1 MSDTEYRDPERE
13 SDDEE
18 EYSDE
23 EDDDITKRTKQAIS
37 DMKTKFNGQAT
48 DETVDRFLYD
58 HRAVVKHVGLDGVTF
73 FHKIIQ
79 LVYEKSNEKS
89 LNASDIRPLFE
100 RLVKSY
106 PDLLRVPDQ
115 EGQTPLYRA
124 IYLKRYTWKLVDYML
139 DSCEDPECIQDALD
153 RTCGKGESL
162 KTCMTLA
169 FEKDLNTRVLQN
181 LVRNASPTVLER
193 PDGSHRTPFH
203 YAVQYGQCTDER
215 VEVIKL
221 LLEKD
226 GEIVQKQ
233 NQSGTSRPIDTFLD
247 RKYARKEEG
256 RQDPVEYSVYGE
268 HERTARA
275 YLDLLSKERAAK
287 MREAEK
293 ERTDANPTGSGLA
306 PRDKEPP
313 KAGSL
318 PPKEAKSQLGG
329 DRDRGPKRIGLD
341 REKPK
346 QYADPKLDETE
357 RRRQELREKE
367 EREHQERKA
376 KEDKKQQQERVS
388 ERDSSRA
395 MIQFRDPK
403 ERLDEAVGDRPKLQ
417 VGLVGIEPAPN
428 TPLKRVGTQRFDA
441 ADAKKKEKKTS
452 SSKKASKKP
461 DPKVLAKNSA
471 QILRML
477 KLHYMRTR
485 GIKMT
490 TSFLYGK
497 NIQQDMQ
504 ICFDYEGLPSE
515 IQDHVFLERFGRDGN
530 SGIRFD
536 EVLMYV
542 RFPIVAVERTG
553 RRAPKP
559 RALGRQ
565 DMEFFFDWLY
575 NKGVRR
581 ILKVEVDDSGKI
593 PHSDQAIQISL
604 EKIMVEHLD
613 WQKTDLDPRVICQ
626 ISSKAEPAGPGASRE
641 SSALSN
647 TNNGLREVTLK
658 WSGNNAVLRAWSEL
672 EGLPQL
678 PNLQVVNLNVPA
690 QSDLY
695 DERDWVQKNIS
706 EFGVRLN
713 RNADVFQNVDTLPRI
728 MDSNGSQF
736 SETSSEKKTPL
747 TKYEPP
753 KGRKIVVV
761 PREGK
766 KGTEMS
772 VSSSGLP
779 KTAGRSNPVTEHEWL
794 KCVEQFAGCMDLFWK
809 KTVELSREWLN
820 AGSKTD
826 ARLPAAESQNM
837 KALQNLGKDVVVA
850 LIDDGVDGCDPA
862 FSGRVIEGKTFDYQ
876 DGGVGQYYI
885 SARGHGTEMARMIL
899 KVCPMANVYSIRLK
913 THTSPD
919 KGQSTIDAV
928 SAALAIEA
936 ALEKKATIISM
947 SWTIPVPPE
956 GSKERQL
963 LDSVLERACSRNVL
977 MFCSSPDQISATKHY
992 PSAFRRS
999 RFFLIGAAHDDG
1011 SAYGHAGKD
1020 NDFIF
1025 PGVNVNT
1032 NSGASLPALL
1042 ADKMSSSKESTGS
1055 SIATALAAGLAAMI
1069 AYCFKAS
1076 ALGIVTDRMEK
1087 GKDYVAGPELV
1098 QPGDVDKIA
1107 QHEVLKT
1114 AFNRIGKMD
1123 NGQFIQVWDR
1133 FKPASQILEGD
1144 GRYEDKL
1151 TCIMKLCSNLIER

>member
-1 MSDTEYRDPERE
+1 MSDIEYKNLGQE
-13 SDDEE
+13 SDEE
-18 EYSDE
+18 DEYSDE
-23 EDDDITKRTKQAIS
+23 EDNDITKRTKQAIA

-48 DETVDRFLYD
+48 DETVNRFLDD
-58 HRAVVKHVGLDGVTF
+58 HHTVVKHVGLDGVTF

-79 LVYEKSNEKS
+79 LVYEKANEKS
-89 LNASDIRPLFE
+89 LNASEIKPLFE

-139 DSCEDPECIQDALD
+139 DSCEDPGCIEDALN

-162 KTCMTLA
+162 KTCLTLA

-181 LVRNASPTVLER
+181 LVRHASPTVLER
-193 PDGSHRTPFH
+193 TDGSHRTPFH

-215 VEVIKL
+215 VEVIRL

-226 GEIVQKQ
+226 GEIVQEQKL
-233 NQSGTSRPIDTFLD
+233 SGTSRPIETFLD
-247 RKYARKEEG
+247 LKYARKEEG

-268 HERTARA
+268 HERTARIF
-275 YLDLLSKERAAK
+275 LDLLSRERAAK
-287 MREAEK
+287 MRETEK
-293 ERTDANPTGSGLA
+293 ERTDTKTTGPGLA
-306 PRDKEPP
+306 PREKEPP
-313 KAGSL
+313 KVGSL
-318 PPKEAKSQLGG
+318 PPKEVKSQIGG

-346 QYADPKLDETE
+346 QYLDPKLDETE

-376 KEDKKQQQERVS
+376 REEKNQQERDGARS
-388 ERDSSRA
+388 
-395 MIQFRDPK
+395 IQFRDGK
-403 ERLDEAVGDRPKLQ
+403 ERLDETVADRPKLQ
-417 VGLVGIEPAPN
+417 VSLIGTDPAPN

-441 ADAKKKEKKTS
+441 VDVKKKEKKTT

-461 DPKVLAKNSA
+461 DPEVLAKNSA

-485 GIKMT
+485 SIKMA

-497 NIQQDMQ
+497 NIQEDMQ

-515 IQDHVFLERFGRDGN
+515 IQDHVFLERFGRDSQ

-542 RFPIVAVERTG
+542 RFPIVAVERSG

-575 NKGVRR
+575 KKGVRR

-593 PHSDQAIQISL
+593 PHSDQAIQNSL
-604 EKIMVEHLD
+604 EKIVVEHLD
-613 WQKTDLDPRVICQ
+613 WQKTDLDPQVICQ
-626 ISSKAEPAGPGASRE
+626 ISSKAEAVGFDTSCEGVLYR
-641 SSALSN
+641 

-658 WSGNNAVLRAWSEL
+658 WSGNNAVLRAWSDI

-678 PNLQVVNLNVPA
+678 PQLEVVNLNVPA

-695 DERDWVQKNIS
+695 DTREWVQRNIND
-706 EFGVRLN
+706 FGARLN
-713 RNADVFQNVDTLPRI
+713 ANAKDCRNVGTLSKPLN
-728 MDSNGSQF
+728 SNDSQF
-736 SETSSEKKTPL
+736 SETSSEKKMGS
-747 TKYEPP
+747 TKHETL
-753 KGRKIVVV
+753 KERKIIVL

-766 KGTEMS
+766 KGTEMP

-779 KTAGRSNPVTEHEWL
+779 KTAGRSNPVTEHDWL
-794 KCVEQFAGCMDLFWK
+794 NCVERFAGCMDLFWK
-809 KTVELSREWLN
+809 KTVDLSREWLN
-820 AGSKTD
+820 ADPNTD
-826 ARLPAAESQNM
+826 VRLLTPESQNVNVL
-837 KALQNLGKDVVVA
+837 KNLGKDVVVA
-850 LIDDGVDGCDPA
+850 LIDDGVDCCDSA

-919 KGQSTIDAV
+919 KGQATIDAI

-936 ALEKKATIISM
+936 ALEKNATIISM

-956 GSKERQL
+956 GSKEKQL
-963 LDSVLERACSRNVL
+963 LDSVLEKACSRNVL

-1032 NSGASLPALL
+1032 SGGASLPAFL
-1042 ADKMSSSKESTGS
+1042 ADKMSSSKELTGS

-1069 AYCFKAS
+1069 TYCFKAS
-1076 ALGIVTDRMEK
+1076 ALAIATTRMEQ

-1098 QPGDVDKIA
+1098 QPGDVEKIS
-1107 QHEVLKT
+1107 QHSVLKT
-1114 AFNRIGKMD
+1114 AFNRIGRMD
-1123 NGQFIQVWDR
+1123 NGQFIQVWNR
-1133 FKPASQILEGD
+1133 FQPASLILEGENK
-1144 GRYEDKL
+1144 YEDKL
-1151 TCIMKLCSNLIER
+1151 ACIMKLCSNLIER